1 MGVFLLSLF
10 LIALSS
16 FFALFLTY
24 NKKKGV
30 NTPPGSSGWPILGEL
45 LEFFGKPENFVR
57 DRMEKYSSQIFKT
70 SLLWEPMAVFCGPA
84 GNKFLFSNEN
94 KLVQT
99 WWPTSIQKIFTF
111 SLITSVGDKAKLTRR
126 LLMTYLKPEALQRY
140 VGFVDAAANRHMQA
154 EWECKGEVKAFHL
167 IKLFTFYLA
176 CSLFTGIED
185 PDHLSKLIHEFNV
198 LVHGLFGFPLNLP
211 GMRLYRSMRAA
222 EAIRKD
228 LYFLIQQKRVALL
241 EKAVSS
247 PETQDLLSYLIVTT
261 DEEGRFMTQRE
272 IVDNILVL
280 LFAGHDTS
288 SSTLALVLKYL
299 AEMPHVY
306 NEVLKEQL
314 EIARSK
320 APGKLLD
327 WGDLQK
333 MRYTWNVVN
342 EVMRLSPAVQGAFRE
357 AIADFKYAGYAV
369 PKGWKLY
376 WSVNTT
382 HKDPEYFPEPEKFD
396 PSRFEGEGPAPYTFN
411 PFGGGPRMCP
421 GKEFAKLQILVFL
434 HNLVKRFRW
443 EAICPNEKI
452 EIDPMPSPVEGL
464 PLRLHPHHS

>member
-1 MGVFLLSLF
+1 MEVFLLSLF

-45 LEFFGKPENFVR
+45 FDFFGKPENFVR

-70 SLLWEPMAVFCGPA
+70 SLLWEPIAVFCGPA

-99 WWPTSIQKIFTF
+99 WWPTSVQKIFTF
-111 SLITSVGDKAKLTRR
+111 SLIISVGDKAKLTRR

-140 VGFVDAAANRHMQA
+140 VGFMDARRIATCRQ
-154 EWECKGEVKAFHL
+154 
-167 IKLFTFYLA
+167 
-176 CSLFTGIED
+176 SIED

-198 LVHGLFGFPLNLP
+198 LVQGLSGLPLNLP

-222 EAIRKD
+222 ETIRKD
-228 LYFLIQQKRVALL
+228 LYFLIQQKRVALS
-241 EKAVSS
+241 EKAVSW

-261 DEEGRFMTQRE
+261 DEEGRFMTERE

-288 SSTLALVLKYL
+288 SSTLALVLKFL
-299 AEMPHVY
+299 AEMPLIY
-306 NEVLKEQL
+306 NEVFNEQL

-382 HKDPEYFPEPEKFD
+382 HKDPKYFPEPEKFD

-443 EAICPNEKI
+443 EATCPNEKI
-452 EIDPMPSPVEGL
+452 DIDPMPSPVEGL

>member
-1 MGVFLLSLF
+1 MEVFLLSLF

-16 FFALFLTY
+16 CFALFLTY

-45 LEFFGKPENFVR
+45 LEFCGKPENFVR

-126 LLMTYLKPEALQRY
+126 LLMTYLKPDALQRY
-140 VGFVDAAANRHMQA
+140 VGFMDAAANRHMQA

-185 PDHLSKLIHEFNV
+185 PGHLSKLIHEFNV
-198 LVHGLFGFPLNLP
+198 LVQGLFGLPLNLP

-228 LYFLIQQKRVALL
+228 LYFLIQQKRVALS
-241 EKAVSS
+241 EKAASS

-261 DEEGRFMTQRE
+261 DEEGRFMTERE

-288 SSTLALVLKYL
+288 SSTLALVLKFL
-299 AEMPHVY
+299 AEMPHIY
-306 NEVLKEQL
+306 NEVLK
-314 EIARSK
+314 
-320 APGKLLD
+320 GK
-327 WGDLQK
+327 
-333 MRYTWNVVN
+333 
-342 EVMRLSPAVQGAFRE
+342 
-357 AIADFKYAGYAV
+357 I
-369 PKGWKLY
+369 
-376 WSVNTT
+376 
-382 HKDPEYFPEPEKFD
+382 
-396 PSRFEGEGPAPYTFN
+396 
-411 PFGGGPRMCP
+411 
-421 GKEFAKLQILVFL
+421 
-434 HNLVKRFRW
+434 
-443 EAICPNEKI
+443 
-452 EIDPMPSPVEGL
+452 
-464 PLRLHPHHS
+464 